1 MQVRD
6 LRMGVSVVAT
16 LGYLLALAPA
26 HAANIFENVRPT
38 SAPILDIDPSV
49 RSVAMGGASTAVF
62 WGDGP
67 SHWANPALL
76 GTASGVRFDASDVS
90 LLPEAFPGFKF
101 RTRRVTVGYGG
112 LGVALNNAFT
122 PPLQQGCAQAAKDLG
137 VECIFVGPTEYN
149 EAQEVQMLQDMIQR
163 GVDGLAVSAANPKA
177 MAKALQQAKDKGI
190 PVVMFDSDVLA
201 EDRGVRLTFIG
212 TDNYAFGAELA
223 KAVLATKKSGGTVC
237 IQSGAAASLN
247 LNERVQGIR
256 DTLAGVS
263 KDKTVKRLNGQNGW
277 SEPAGCPVYNND
289 DVRLAAQQVNDVF
302 TSQPKLSAFVAVGG
316 WAQYA
321 PEATKRQLNC
331 RRTALRRKTW

>member
-1 MQVRD
+1 MNTRNFT
-6 LRMGVSVVAT
+6 GW
-16 LGYLLALAPA
+16 LLAAALAL
-26 HAANIFENVRPT
+26 T
-38 SAPILDIDPSV
+38 LC
-49 RSVAMGGASTAVF
+49 STAQAAGKKTIGMVF
-62 WGDGP
+62 K
-67 SHWANPALL
+67 
-76 GTASGVRFDASDVS
+76 V
-90 LLPEAFPGFKF
+90 
-101 RTRRVTVGYGG
+101 
-112 LGVALNNAFT
+112 LNNAFT

-212 TDNYAFGAELA
+212 TDNYSFGAELA

-256 DTLAGVS
+256 DTLAGVA

-277 SEPAGCPVYNND
+277 SEPSGCPVYNND

-302 TSQPKLSAFVAVGG
+302 TSEPKLSAFVAVGG

-321 PEATKRQLNC
+321 PEAYKKAVELQKDRVASKDLVISFGDNFAPQMPLLKAGLSHFNIGQRPYDMAYAAVKSLVDVWAGKKLPPMITTGFEICTPDMADTCGK
-331 RRTALRRKTW
+331 K

>member
-1 MQVRD
+1 MKFHKFT
-6 LRMGVSVVAT
+6 GP
-16 LGYLLALAPA
+16 LLA
-26 HAANIFENVRPT
+26 AALVLT
-38 SAPILDIDPSV
+38 L
-49 RSVAMGGASTAVF
+49 STTAQAADKKTIGMVF
-62 WGDGP
+62 K
-67 SHWANPALL
+67 
-76 GTASGVRFDASDVS
+76 V
-90 LLPEAFPGFKF
+90 
-101 RTRRVTVGYGG
+101 
-112 LGVALNNAFT
+112 LNNAFT

-190 PVVMFDSDVLA
+190 PVVMFDSDVLE

-247 LNERVQGIR
+247 LNDRVQGIR

-263 KDKTVKRLNGQNGW
+263 KDKTVKRLTGQNGW
-277 SEPAGCPVYNND
+277 TEPAGCPVYNND

-302 TSQPKLSAFVAVGG
+302 TSQPKLTTFIAVGG

-321 PEATKRQLNC
+321 PEAYKKAVELQKDRVASRDLVISFGDNFAPQMPLLKAGLSHFNIGQ
-331 RRTALRRKTW
+331 RPYDMAYTAVKSLVDVWGGKKLPPMITTGFEICTPDTADTCGKK

>member
-1 MQVRD
+1 MNIRKIT
-6 LRMGVSVVAT
+6 GP
-16 LGYLLALAPA
+16 LLA
-26 HAANIFENVRPT
+26 AALVLT
-38 SAPILDIDPSV
+38 LCSASQAADKKTIG
-49 RSVAMGGASTAVF
+49 MVF
-62 WGDGP
+62 K
-67 SHWANPALL
+67 
-76 GTASGVRFDASDVS
+76 V
-90 LLPEAFPGFKF
+90 
-101 RTRRVTVGYGG
+101 
-112 LGVALNNAFT
+112 LNNAFT

-263 KDKTVKRLNGQNGW
+263 KDKTAKRLDGQNGW

-321 PEATKRQLNC
+321 PEAYKKAVELQKDRVASKDLVISFGDNFAPQMPLLKAGLSHYNIGQ
-331 RRTALRRKTW
+331 RPYDMAYTAVKSLVDVWAGKKLPPMITTGFEICTPDTADSCGKK